1 MKEHNYDMEQ
11 QNTVSNY
18 FLKERRTMTG
28 KEKLADRV
36 TKNVKVELLKLSKE
50 VVHKMD
56 LIEIEKP

>member
-1 MKEHNYDMEQ
+1 MKEHNYDQEQ

-50 VVHKMD
+50 VVCKMES
-56 LIEIEKP
+56 L

>member
-1 MKEHNYDMEQ
+1 MKEHNYDQEQ

-28 KEKLADRV
+28 KEKLANNV

-50 VVHKMD
+50 VVCKME
-56 LIEIEKP
+56 LLEK

>member
-1 MKEHNYDMEQ
+1 MKEHNYDQEQ

-56 LIEIEKP
+56 LIEIEKT

>member
-36 TKNVKVELLKLSKE
+36 KNVKVELLKLSKE
-50 VVHKMD
+50 VVCKMES
-56 LIEIEKP
+56 LEIDRKP